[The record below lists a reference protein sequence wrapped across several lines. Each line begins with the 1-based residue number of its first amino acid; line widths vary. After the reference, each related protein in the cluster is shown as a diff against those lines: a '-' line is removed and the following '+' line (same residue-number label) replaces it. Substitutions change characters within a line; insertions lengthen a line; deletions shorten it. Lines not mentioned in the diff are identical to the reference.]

1 MVSCTC
7 DVGALSK
14 RPMDGSDARYMSTD
28 NGPRPVSIASNNVR
42 AREPGRSI
50 GAFGQSWAVIIRK
63 ADDPVTYASERVF
76 GASDYWMAAC
86 AGHDSDGK
94 WINPPTCR
102 SGAGWC

>member
-42 AREPGRSI
+42 AKEPGRSI
-50 GAFGQSWAVIIRK
+50 GRSVNLGPSSAK
-63 ADDPVTYASERVF
+63 ADNPVTYASGRAFE
-76 GASDYWMAAC
+76 ASDYRMARMHGTGQRWELDQPA
-86 AGHDSDGK
+86 DMPK
-94 WINPPTCR
+94 RCR
-102 SGAGWC
+102 LVP